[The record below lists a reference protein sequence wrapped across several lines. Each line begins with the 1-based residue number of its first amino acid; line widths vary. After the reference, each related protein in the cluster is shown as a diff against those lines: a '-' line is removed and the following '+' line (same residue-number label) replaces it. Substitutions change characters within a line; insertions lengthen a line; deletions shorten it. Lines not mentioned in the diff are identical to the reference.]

1 LEASQFGT
9 LKHHPRD
16 ATQARPAANRLATGC
31 SALLQRTGPGSGLRT
46 TSAGASLRHGSRA
59 ANLPRSWRPLLHNI
73 PTESPSRLVFAADP
87 NVLELKAS
95 VQALRTQLAAEA

>member
-1 LEASQFGT
+1 MQHRRDQRQTAS
-9 LKHHPRD
+9 
-16 ATQARPAANRLATGC
+16 RPGAALYSRER
-31 SALLQRTGPGSGLRT
+31 ALGVVCVLHLPGPPFVTEVELRT
-46 TSAGASLRHGSRA
+46 YHG
-59 ANLPRSWRPLLHNI
+59 SWRPLLHNI